1 MGTEIFAGEQD
12 WLKRVT
18 VRLVREEER
27 RCISDLLVK
36 KLDYH
41 GDLC

>member
-1 MGTEIFAGEQD
+1 MQIVILLQAKIKLASF
-12 WLKRVT
+12 L
-18 VRLVREEER
+18 